1 MRKYTPDYF
10 KDFRC
15 IAGECLHSCCIG
27 WEIDIDDDTLGIY
40 KSTGGDLG
48 RRFAENIVTEADGT
62 SHFQLCEA
70 ERCPFL
76 NDKNLCDI
84 YTELGE
90 DSLCQ
95 ICSDHPRFR
104 NFYSDRE
111 EIGLGLCCEAAG
123 RLILSRKETSQLIC
137 TDDDGEEMLWEE
149 ECDLLDLR
157 DDIFDILQDRSKT
170 VENRISGML
179 NFCGI
184 SLPQKS
190 AAEWADIFSQLEMLD
205 EKRNAMLAELKT
217 AEETRLVMPQTEET
231 ETAFE
236 QLAVYFVYR
245 HLADSLDDGRL
256 AERVKFAALSCKM
269 IYWLC
274 AVHYSKNGCITID
287 DMVEISRIYSSE
299 VEYSDDNMEILFEV
313 LGE

>member
-1 MRKYTPDYF
+1 MVTVVPDYY
-10 KDFRC
+10 KNFRC
-15 IAGECLHSCCIG
+15 IADKCRHSCCIG
-27 WEIDIDDDTLGIY
+27 WEIDIDDDTLEMY
-40 KSTGGDLG
+40 KTTEGDLG
-48 RRFAENIVTEADGT
+48 RRLCENIVTEADGT
-62 SHFQLCEA
+62 SHFRLGED

-76 NDKNLCDI
+76 NNRNLCDI
-84 YTELGE
+84 YTQLGP
-90 DSLCQ
+90 DGFCQ
-95 ICSDHPRFR
+95 ICDDHPRFR
-104 NFYSDRE
+104 NFYSDRT
-111 EIGLGLCCEAAG
+111 EIGLGLCCEAAAK
-123 RLILSRKETSQLIC
+123 LILSQKETSKLVCIEN
-137 TDDDGEEMLWEE
+137 DGGEFLFED

-190 AAEWADIFSQLEMLD
+190 AAEWADVFLQLEMLD

-217 AEETRLVMPQTEET
+217 AEETRLVMPQAEET

-236 QLAVYFVYR
+236 QLAVHFVYR

-269 IYWLC
+269 I
-274 AVHYSKNGCITID
+274 
-287 DMVEISRIYSSE
+287 
-299 VEYSDDNMEILFEV
+299 
-313 LGE
+313 